1 MSSTFQIMDT
11 FSSLKY
17 LKSKINGWEKLSPQ
31 DPFFTEELH
40 HTDPIPSG
48 YGISIWYQYRFN
60 LGLCSQESCLL

>member
-1 MSSTFQIMDT
+1 MSSTFQIMGT

-17 LKSKINGWEKLSPQ
+17 LKSKIVKLSPQ

-40 HTDPIPSG
+40 DIDPVPSG

-60 LGLCSQESCLL
+60 LGFCSQESCLL